1 MNSLHFATIGV
12 NSKFYRAEKQ
22 QYSSEHWHLTKNG
35 EIDDLQG
42 VAANLRRLK
51 ILNVDLK
58 ENVNSVYVDKV
69 SKQRVTANHYSTR
82 SDDHITW
89 TIIAYMCISAIKCYK
104 SDATLPAKMS
114 YWPVK
119 ANAS

>member
-22 QYSSEHWHLTKNG
+22 QYSSEHLTKNG
-35 EIDDLQG
+35 ETDDLQG

-89 TIIAYMCISAIKCYK
+89 TIIAYMCISAIMYYK